1 MNLLLAPLL
10 EKAADIIGRFIPD
23 PIEAQK
29 AQLEILKLA
38 DAKESRELTAIV
50 ELSKQQNDINLKQAE
65 SGTFFVSGARPA
77 AMWVFNAALAWQF
90 LLRPAIETIYIFYT
104 GHAVPVPLPTLDNAL
119 WEMGFGLLGLA
130 GLRSWDKKNGV
141 AAR

>member
-1 MNLLLAPLL
+1 VNLLLAPLL

>member
-29 AQLEILKLA
+29 AHLEILNLA
-38 DAKESRELTAIV
+38 DAKEARELTAIV
-50 ELSKQQNDINLKQAE
+50 DLSKQQNDINLKQAE

-90 LLRPAIETIYIFYT
+90 LLRPAIETVYIFYT

>member
-10 EKAADIIGRFIPD
+10 NKAADIIGRFIPD
-23 PIEAQK
+23 PVEAQK

-38 DAKESRELTAIV
+38 DAKEARELTAVV

-90 LLRPAIETIYIFYT
+90 LARPAIETIYIFYT